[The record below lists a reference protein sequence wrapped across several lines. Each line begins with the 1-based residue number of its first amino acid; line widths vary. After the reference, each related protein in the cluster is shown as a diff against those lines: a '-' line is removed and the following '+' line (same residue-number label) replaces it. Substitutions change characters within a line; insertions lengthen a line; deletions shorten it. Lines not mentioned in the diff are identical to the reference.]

1 MGLDGISVNQLR
13 ITPENTSREN
23 AINSDFL
30 ENRNRDPKSVNPL
43 GKKSAIDTDDKEN
56 TSFFG
61 GDSSGATE
69 ENEEE
74 TDDNNPSVEI
84 EKIDLSNKELYE
96 IKVDEDTNSLTI
108 YNKKEQKPVGEITPV
123 ELSSLVDNLKNPGG
137 ILVNKRI

>member
-30 ENRNRDPKSVNPL
+30 VNRNSDSKSVNSL
-43 GKKSAIDTDDKEN
+43 DKKSAIDTDDKEN

>member
-30 ENRNRDPKSVNPL
+30 VNRNSDSKSVNSL
-43 GKKSAIDTDDKEN
+43 DKKSAIDTDDKEN

-74 TDDNNPSVEI
+74 TQEAVGLSVF
-84 EKIDLSNKELYE
+84 KSW
-96 IKVDEDTNSLTI
+96 
-108 YNKKEQKPVGEITPV
+108 KP
-123 ELSSLVDNLKNPGG
+123 
-137 ILVNKRI
+137 R

>member
-1 MGLDGISVNQLR
+1 MGLDGISVNHLR
-13 ITPENTSREN
+13 VTPENTSKEN

-30 ENRNRDPKSVNPL
+30 VNRNSGSRSVNSL
-43 GKKSAIDTDDKEN
+43 DKKSAIDTDDKEN

-61 GDSSGATE
+61 GDTSGETE
-69 ENEEE
+69 ENDEDNVEE
-74 TDDNNPSVEI
+74 NSSVEI

-96 IKVDEDTNSLTI
+96 IKVDENTNSLTI